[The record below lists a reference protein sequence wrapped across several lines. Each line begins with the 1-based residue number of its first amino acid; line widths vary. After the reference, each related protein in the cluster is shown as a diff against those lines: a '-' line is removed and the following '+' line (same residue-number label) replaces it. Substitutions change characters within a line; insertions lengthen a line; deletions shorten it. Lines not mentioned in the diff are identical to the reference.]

1 MTIADYSIWS
11 SLLIL
16 ELLVEIDE
24 KKFPKLKQYLKM
36 LESHPNYSLN
46 YEGARKQ
53 VDFIDRCMEKAR
65 NYHINK
71 FELMYPRPI

>member
-24 KKFPKLKQYLKM
+24 KKYPNLKKYMKM
-36 LESHPNYSLN
+36 LEKHPNYNLN

-53 VDFIDRCMEKAR
+53 VDFIDRCMEKAK
-65 NYHINK
+65 NYHINS
-71 FELMYPRPI
+71 FELIYPRPI

>member
-1 MTIADYSIWS
+1 MTIADFSIWS

-36 LESHPNYSLN
+36 LESHPNYTLN

-71 FELMYPRPI
+71 FELIYPRPI